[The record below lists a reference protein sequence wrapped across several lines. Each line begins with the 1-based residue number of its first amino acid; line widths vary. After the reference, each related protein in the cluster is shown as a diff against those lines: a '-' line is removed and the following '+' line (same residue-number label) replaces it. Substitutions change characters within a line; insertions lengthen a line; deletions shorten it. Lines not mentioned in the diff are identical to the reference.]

1 MTGPGHPLDRLLDQL
16 LEVGRRAYD
25 GHDSVRIDEGVPV
38 ADVELPDSFAVASL
52 IDEVAPVLGG
62 APSRAARTSR
72 SAYDIGCAVQCATG
86 DPDVTALRK
95 HAFEV
100 YGLLLAELNRD
111 RRLGIPDLVLNSWVA
126 RLGYRPVVADP
137 DEDQDEYGQSF
148 AALVLLEF
156 AIHVEIYEVE
166 ER

>member
-1 MTGPGHPLDRLLDQL
+1 MTGPVHPLDRVLDRLLV
-16 LEVGRRAYD
+16 VGREAYAERD
-25 GHDSVRIDEGVPV
+25 TVRVDEGVPV

-52 IDEVAPVLGG
+52 IDEVAPVTGG
-62 APSRAARTSR
+62 GPRRTARTTHR
-72 SAYDIGCAVQCATG
+72 AFDIGCAVQCATG

-95 HAFEV
+95 HAFDV
-100 YGLLLAELNRD
+100 YGDLLAVLRRD
-111 RRLGIPDLVLNSWVA
+111 RRLGIPELVLNSWVA
-126 RLGYRPVVADP
+126 QEGYRPVVAEP

-156 AIHVEIYEVE
+156 VIHVEIYEVE